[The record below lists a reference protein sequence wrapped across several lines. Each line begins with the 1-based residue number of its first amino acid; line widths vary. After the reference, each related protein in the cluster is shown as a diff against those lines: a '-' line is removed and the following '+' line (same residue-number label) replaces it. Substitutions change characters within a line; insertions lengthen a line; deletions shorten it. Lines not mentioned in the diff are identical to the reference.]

1 MMKKLSLALFFCVCA
16 PVFAQFPKAKPV
28 EIPYK
33 EYFTWYR
40 VPLLKALTSE
50 VWTVTHTHSP
60 EQVSAKEL
68 EYFYLQAEK
77 PSFSTMKWKVT
88 VLLSNG
94 VMSVWFYFANS
105 DGSLKGLQESELGN
119 PEKSLLEELKKVAA
133 SK

>member
-1 MMKKLSLALFFCVCA
+1 MRKLFLVLLFCVGA

-33 EYFTWYR
+33 EYYTWYR

-50 VWTVTHTHSP
+50 VWTITHTHSP
-60 EQVSAKEL
+60 EQFSAKEL

-77 PSFSTMKWKVT
+77 PSFGTMKWKVT
-88 VLLSNG
+88 VLLNNG